1 MEKESLYIFKFDAQG
16 NKVRFPNSDMPAKL
30 GEYTYSAQRM
40 AGTPTLTATLNY
52 PSCLDELWTGE
63 EFVEFRGEKYYID
76 QVPTSSKD
84 NKNIMYKHELQFVS
98 ERIVLENVYFMDVVT
113 AGADTY
119 HSNSTSV
126 KFMGDINEFVSRL
139 NASIARSGISY
150 TVVIDDNITSDSK
163 LVSLDGVYLAD
174 ALQSIYTIYELPYYF
189 VGKVCHI
196 GYTENVISTPFE
208 YRKGLVSIKKTNAN
222 YRIVNRVTGVGSS
235 DNIPFYYP
243 NDDETGTIE
252 RCQNL
257 MPPIYRESDGA
268 KRFYNALDNTYKIPG
283 TNDYYSF
290 KNLYSAKKV
299 KEIKVDFSDI
309 KPSIEGVT
317 NTFGK
322 LFGEISDIAFDANDS
337 DELGSGAGNNVFNG
351 TDEYVHSYFYI
362 KLNIYNGD
370 YGFNL
375 FEQGLEGGTAVINM
389 TTGNCAACEFEI
401 GVTYKN
407 GENRAYNPVLLGP
420 TGNLIPGDF
429 EQKVASQ
436 LSQYVE
442 SQQDTSKNEV
452 WIAVKKDNTSF
463 GVVMPNATNNYKPAV
478 GDKFVITGIKM
489 PKPFVLAAEKRL
501 EEALIKYM
509 SENNDEKFT
518 FSVNFSRV
526 FLADNSDL
534 ADILNENARIYIKY
548 NSHEYLMYVSSF
560 TCKADKNC
568 LYDISVEL
576 TDKLS
581 ANVSALRSTIA
592 EIAGDI
598 IGTKLGGGNNIS
610 ASDIIA
616 KVSRHFLSKTQTDRT
631 PYKLSS
637 DTAFE
642 VGNFVTGATG
652 GIFSEDSSTGQS
664 NIEVDRLY
672 VRMKALFESLEIVN
686 TNSIA
691 GRQIISPAG
700 AVRLSIVYNPGEK
713 YNIVTKDSEGNNVE
727 DEVVVPNGVYRCFF
741 LAEQDG
747 QVVENRYK
755 AGDQVQS
762 KDFNIINSGQS
773 NQVANHYYW
782 RLVSGVSESFVTIGK
797 LGYHYVDLSVSDCD
811 TGSNVPFTG
820 DVIAHLGNRNDADR
834 QNALVF
840 SSVDTFS
847 PSIILYQGINSYSY
861 LNKDVVSYGVDK
873 TTGKAFFNVYGEMY
887 IGDREGD
894 TFIKYTQSNGVEIKG
909 KLAVGT
915 TIGSGKTIEDAL
927 NDATQA
933 AVEEVDDIIS
943 DLSSSVNDLSGTVT
957 GMKGFTDKAFADG
970 IIDRGEAS
978 AIEKYLN
985 NIETTKSDVKNAYEK
1000 VYVNALL
1007 DGVALTNLKN
1017 AYSSFNVSAN
1027 ELINSINDAIADGIT
1042 TSAER
1047 ADVDAKYTNFNTK
1060 YGDFIAYLNAANQY
1074 IQDKINANA
1083 NDALTQVGGLSYL
1096 KKALKEDTSIEGGL
1110 IQSSVL
1116 ALGYTND
1123 DGTYKV
1129 MSGTSGIYDSAALGG
1144 GIASW
1149 WGGSRIDR
1157 DNYVDG
1163 EIPSD
1168 AAKALIRMDGSGYLA
1183 DGGIWWG
1190 TDGKIHADPQSF
1202 IISENQLGD
1211 YLELFQ
1217 IIYKENTNTID
1228 YIIPQYVMQKVEVAT
1243 SVKIGDVYLKKHSSG
1258 ILEIDGDLIV
1268 TGAVT
1273 MYAQGNRTASTILDA
1288 LPIDDTTLSKA
1299 DGKLSVIGGG
1309 GSGING
1315 IYVGSTLYTPDADKY
1330 ITLGDYY
1337 NAEMIRTANTVLA
1350 APNGSNGSATF
1361 RRLVAADIPSLPYSK
1376 LSDAPA
1382 SLKNPYALTITL
1394 PDEST
1399 TTSYDGSAAKSLTL
1413 TRLYKSAEVDSATT
1427 DSGTITPY
1435 AMNTWTKK
1443 QYVTALGTS
1452 GNYLTWTKNGATNN
1466 ITVPY
1471 ASVAGKLGTAN
1482 VGSAT
1487 NPIYLNAGTPTA
1499 CSYTFGNAS
1508 GNAALNNGTLNT
1520 NLNADMIDGVHFQ
1533 NMLERSYSGTSRTNG
1548 ATGWFRIGVTKL
1560 LDANSI
1566 SFMLTI
1572 SRGYSYSDNQAYTFS
1587 INIVYAGYCTVNQI
1601 SGATNVIQLDK
1612 IRVTGTNSGSYYVDV
1627 HINTTADNQYYWT
1640 SIGQFRS
1647 YTAWEADAVALTNS
1661 KEFKVNE
1668 YNAPKF
1674 CSSRNN
1680 KAVLTYTEAPYLD
1693 AGNTVGYTMGVEE
1706 SNYNYA
1712 YIGFRYKG
1720 KGSAANIV
1728 GIGIGGIGYPF
1739 NILGNGNVGIGT
1751 ESPTEK
1757 LTVNGNI
1764 GSTYYLLNNS
1774 ATNPYLRLTLNS
1786 VNWYTQ
1792 AYQRD
1797 GADYLYV
1804 GAGSANSLRIDT
1816 TGNVLAP
1823 GAVTM
1828 YSDIRKKDVLE
1839 GVMLPLEMIAEAP
1852 LFSYTYKGDKSRTL
1866 HIGTSAQYWQDVPG
1880 IVRTDG
1886 EDGYLTMDYNSLLS
1900 ASVFSLAKYT
1910 MRHETEIER
1919 LKRENEEMRQR
1930 INELERRAA

>member
-1 MEKESLYIFKFDAQG
+1 MCEGAQNRMIDIKDISGNILYSVLPTQENERVEELMKQDYVELSWYSDQKELIPAGAYIEYGGEKFSLLEPYSPLQNDELKFTYSPQFQSRIMGWGKILFFMYSYDASGNITGRETDWSLTDNPTNFMAAIVSAIENETGEKWTYSVDASLPASSSLTFQNVDILSALNMVSSAFG
-16 NKVRFPNSDMPAKL
+16 TEWWTDKNNKVLHLSKASH
-30 GEYTYSAQRM
+30 GEPVTVEVGVNV
-40 AGTPTLTATLNY
+40 GTPTVTNSKEGYYTRFYAFGSTRNIVQDYKGANVNNLVNKRLTLDPVKYPKGYKDIRPNLASGEIFSKAFFFDDIYPSSSLSISNVRVRLMWKLGDDSNRIQIGTDENGNPIYDQYAIWYFRIPGFTLNNTTY
-52 PSCLDELWTGE
+52 DEESNPNGMLIPEKKLSVHFETGALQGRE
-63 EFVEFRGEKYYID
+63 FELIYHDESKTVTSADGTSIQILAGDYEIKFVEESSYIIPSVTGL
-76 QVPTSSKD
+76 VPADGNGIILFNIRMPDEYTSSAYQKLEDALDKEIEHLSSDLNNYELPSYPDKFKSSNPNLKIGSKVLYKNREYSYSTRVIKLVTKLDFDFIQTITIGNEIIKGNTQELKEEVVNANKD
-84 NKNIMYKHELQFVS
+84 LNLLAAINDMTLSIQQAYNRTQQMMLDGFAAIKDIWQLKEDEEGNKYAFS
-98 ERIVLENVYFMDVVT
+98 AYDVVT
-113 AGADTY
+113 EKGLTMYADG
-119 HSNSTSV
+119 SN
-126 KFMGDINEFVSRL
+126 L
-139 NASIARSGISY
+139 N
-150 TVVIDDNITSDSK
+150 
-163 LVSLDGVYLAD
+163 LP
-174 ALQSIYTIYELPYYF
+174 SIYAGLP
-189 VGKVCHI
+189 I
-196 GYTENVISTPFE
+196 
-208 YRKGLVSIKKTNAN
+208 
-222 YRIVNRVTGVGSS
+222 
-235 DNIPFYYP
+235 D
-243 NDDETGTIE
+243 
-252 RCQNL
+252 
-257 MPPIYRESDGA
+257 
-268 KRFYNALDNTYKIPG
+268 
-283 TNDYYSF
+283 
-290 KNLYSAKKV
+290 
-299 KEIKVDFSDI
+299 
-309 KPSIEGVT
+309 
-317 NTFGK
+317 
-322 LFGEISDIAFDANDS
+322 
-337 DELGSGAGNNVFNG
+337 
-351 TDEYVHSYFYI
+351 
-362 KLNIYNGD
+362 
-370 YGFNL
+370 
-375 FEQGLEGGTAVINM
+375 
-389 TTGNCAACEFEI
+389 
-401 GVTYKN
+401 
-407 GENRAYNPVLLGP
+407 
-420 TGNLIPGDF
+420 
-429 EQKVASQ
+429 
-436 LSQYVE
+436 
-442 SQQDTSKNEV
+442 
-452 WIAVKKDNTSF
+452 
-463 GVVMPNATNNYKPAV
+463 
-478 GDKFVITGIKM
+478 
-489 PKPFVLAAEKRL
+489 
-501 EEALIKYM
+501 
-509 SENNDEKFT
+509 
-518 FSVNFSRV
+518 
-526 FLADNSDL
+526 
-534 ADILNENARIYIKY
+534 
-548 NSHEYLMYVSSF
+548 
-560 TCKADKNC
+560 
-568 LYDISVEL
+568 
-576 TDKLS
+576 
-581 ANVSALRSTIA
+581 
-592 EIAGDI
+592 
-598 IGTKLGGGNNIS
+598 
-610 ASDIIA
+610 
-616 KVSRHFLSKTQTDRT
+616 
-631 PYKLSS
+631 
-637 DTAFE
+637 
-642 VGNFVTGATG
+642 
-652 GIFSEDSSTGQS
+652 
-664 NIEVDRLY
+664 
-672 VRMKALFESLEIVN
+672 
-686 TNSIA
+686 
-691 GRQIISPAG
+691 
-700 AVRLSIVYNPGEK
+700 
-713 YNIVTKDSEGNNVE
+713 
-727 DEVVVPNGVYRCFF
+727 
-741 LAEQDG
+741 
-747 QVVENRYK
+747 
-755 AGDQVQS
+755 
-762 KDFNIINSGQS
+762 
-773 NQVANHYYW
+773 
-782 RLVSGVSESFVTIGK
+782 
-797 LGYHYVDLSVSDCD
+797 
-811 TGSNVPFTG
+811 
-820 DVIAHLGNRNDADR
+820 
-834 QNALVF
+834 
-840 SSVDTFS
+840 
-847 PSIILYQGINSYSY
+847 
-861 LNKDVVSYGVDK
+861 
-873 TTGKAFFNVYGEMY
+873 
-887 IGDREGD
+887 
-894 TFIKYTQSNGVEIKG
+894 
-909 KLAVGT
+909 GT
-915 TIGSGKTIEDAL
+915 TIGWVDGKLSVIGGGTGGSTTLGGLTNVGSWADVAAPEDRVLFQAKGSTQWSSKLLSELVGSSISGIKVNNETYAPDTDGYITIPDYPTSLDWDEID
-927 NDATQA
+927 NKPSW
-933 AVEEVDDIIS
+933 IG
-943 DLSSSVNDLSGTVT
+943 GTKPSYAWSEIT
-957 GMKGFTDKAFADG
+957 GKPSWIGDSKPSYAFSEITDKPTTLAGYGITDAYSRTDADNRYVKKAG
-970 IIDRGEAS
+970 DTMTGSLKFTGGADSRTVELSNSGSLIMTAANAGWAAGLYYKLYGGTAIGYAAAAYGSAS
-978 AIEKYLN
+978 ALSYYYYGG
-985 NIETTKSDVKNAYEK
+985 SY
-1000 VYVNALL
+1000 
-1007 DGVALTNLKN
+1007 TNPAMAILPN
-1017 AYSSFNVSAN
+1017 GNV
-1027 ELINSINDAIADGIT
+1027 GIGT
-1042 TSAER
+1042 TSPTSKLHVA
-1047 ADVDAKYTNFNTK
+1047 
-1060 YGDFIAYLNAANQY
+1060 GDMNLN
-1074 IQDKINANA
+1074 
-1083 NDALTQVGGLSYL
+1083 
-1096 KKALKEDTSIEGGL
+1096 
-1110 IQSSVL
+1110 
-1116 ALGYTND
+1116 
-1123 DGTYKV
+1123 
-1129 MSGTSGIYDSAALGG
+1129 GIP
-1144 GIASW
+1144 I
-1149 WGGSRIDR
+1149 
-1157 DNYVDG
+1157 
-1163 EIPSD
+1163 
-1168 AAKALIRMDGSGYLA
+1168 
-1183 DGGIWWG
+1183 
-1190 TDGKIHADPQSF
+1190 
-1202 IISENQLGD
+1202 
-1211 YLELFQ
+1211 
-1217 IIYKENTNTID
+1217 
-1228 YIIPQYVMQKVEVAT
+1228 
-1243 SVKIGDVYLKKHSSG
+1243 KKHASG
-1258 ILEIDGDLIV
+1258 VLEIDGDLIV
-1268 TGAVT
+1268 TGSVT
-1273 MYAQGNRTASTILDA
+1273 MYAQGSYTASTILDA

-1394 PDEST
+1394 PDGST

-1612 IRVTGTNSGSYYVDV
+1612 IRITGTNSGSYYVDV

-1757 LTVNGNI
+1757 LTVIGNI

-1797 GADYLYV
+1797 SVDYLYV
-1804 GAGSANSLRIDT
+1804 GAGSANSLRIDS

-1839 GVMLPLEMIAEAP
+1839 DVMLPLEMIAEAP

-1919 LKRENEEMRQR
+1919 LKRENESMKKR